1 MHIPAPRRTS
11 APPDVR
17 LAEGL
22 VGGCGR
28 SVDNPQSQ
36 WEAVSFGMPMMMRQI
51 ASLDTSSEVALAR
64 GRITLYLLLFLLI
77 TINYADRIALSV
89 GAGPIAREF
98 GISPVEMGFLF
109 SCFLWT
115 YVICLLPWGLLTD
128 RLGTRAV
135 STIGIGLWSAAT
147 MLTGLAPSLGWLFG
161 ARLAMGAGEASAFPA
176 SGRAIREWVPPGEY
190 GLANMIMISGGY
202 AGPAIGSVLFGW
214 FAASLGWRGGFV
226 ALGAIGFLWL
236 VAAVLWFRRP
246 ASVRPPPVAKA
257 PGGGLRPLLSSLSM
271 WGLFLTQGACV
282 YSHYLFLTWLPSYL
296 QTTRHLTI
304 MKTGLYSAVPFALTV
319 VISLAV
325 AALSDRMLRGKGQ
338 HAGQRRWMVAAM
350 MLLSAAVLFTPLV
363 ENIWLLLGLV
373 TVSLAGTSAATG
385 LNSALLTDLLP
396 SSSNAGTANGML
408 VVGGNIFGLLAPI
421 VTGYVIDRTGSY
433 DAAWVISGVL
443 LLTGMVI
450 SLTMTR
456 RPIRV
461 GAENAGG
468 AVFGAGGRL

>member
-1 MHIPAPRRTS
+1 MGS
-11 APPDVR
+11 C
-17 LAEGL
+17 L
-22 VGGCGR
+22 
-28 SVDNPQSQ
+28 
-36 WEAVSFGMPMMMRQI
+36 
-51 ASLDTSSEVALAR
+51 SLDNNDDAANRVRETSSEVALAR
-64 GRITLYLLLFLLI
+64 GRITLYLLLFSLI

-98 GISPVEMGFLF
+98 GISPVGMGFLF

-115 YVICLLPWGLLTD
+115 YVVCLLPWGLLAD
-128 RLGTRAV
+128 RLGIRAI

-147 MLTGLAPSLGWLFG
+147 MLTGLAPSLAWLFG

-214 FAASLGWRGGFV
+214 LAASLGWRGGFI
-226 ALGAIGFLWL
+226 ALGSIGFLWL
-236 VAAVLWFRRP
+236 IAALLWFRRP
-246 ASVRPPPVAKA
+246 ASVRPPPVAEVR
-257 PGGGLRPLLSSLSM
+257 GGGLWPLLSSLSV

-304 MKTGLYSAVPFALTV
+304 LKTGLYSAIPFALTV
-319 VISLAV
+319 VLSLAV
-325 AALSDRMLRGKGQ
+325 AALSDRMLRGRGQ
-338 HAGQRRWMVAAM
+338 HTGQRRWMVAAM
-350 MLLSAAVLFTPLV
+350 MLVSAVVLFTPLV
-363 ENIWLLLGLV
+363 ENIWVILVLV

-396 SSSNAGTANGML
+396 SSSNSGAANGML
-408 VVGGNIFGLLAPI
+408 VVGGNAFGLLAPI
-421 VTGYVIDRTGSY
+421 ITGYVIDRTGSY

-443 LLTGMVI
+443 LPAGMVI

-456 RPIRV
+456 RPIRI
-461 GAENAGG
+461 GEENAAG
-468 AVFGAGGRL
+468 AAFGVGGRV